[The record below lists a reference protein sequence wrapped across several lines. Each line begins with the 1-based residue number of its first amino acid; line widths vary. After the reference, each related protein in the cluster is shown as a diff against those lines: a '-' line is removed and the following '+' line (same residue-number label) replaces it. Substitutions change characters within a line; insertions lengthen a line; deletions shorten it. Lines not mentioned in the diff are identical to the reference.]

1 MTFVTWYVIDFRAH
15 WLFSIVFIL
24 VHRDTY
30 EILKL
35 KCPCLWKTGP
45 DYKKFFF
52 LKFNVSLNC
61 LLFIAGP
68 EVCTMSKF
76 GIRSIVSTLPAWFR
90 FAQCL
95 RRYRD
100 TKMAFPHL
108 VNAGKYS
115 TTFFV
120 VLFSGLYS
128 STLGKIIFQYM
139 NKMKLG
145 YTSMWQKIVNSNYQK
160 LLSLCTNYYFSFI
173 QRIK

>member
-1 MTFVTWYVIDFRAH
+1 MTLVTWNVIDFRAH
-15 WLFSIVFIL
+15 WLFSIVFIS

-30 EILKL
+30 VILKL
-35 KCPCLWKTGP
+35 KCPCPWKLDLIT
-45 DYKKFFF
+45 KSFFF
-52 LKFNVSLNC
+52 KFNVSLNC

-139 NKMKLG
+139 N
-145 YTSMWQKIVNSNYQK
+145 
-160 LLSLCTNYYFSFI
+160 
-173 QRIK
+173 

>member
-1 MTFVTWYVIDFRAH
+1 MSMSVKNWTWLQKV
-15 WLFSIVFIL
+15 
-24 VHRDTY
+24 
-30 EILKL
+30 
-35 KCPCLWKTGP
+35 
-45 DYKKFFF
+45 FFF
-52 LKFNVSLNC
+52 KFNVSLNC

-145 YTSMWQKIVNSNYQK
+145 YTSMWQKIIMLTQITK
-160 LLSLCTNYYFSFI
+160 SFYLYVQI
-173 QRIK
+173 IIFHSFKE